1 MKLYTDM
8 STQPVYNKSEVH
20 IGPVDNSPVLAS
32 MIAQPLKFVPKL
44 LSDENLTKKAS
55 LNALA
60 SMLDYATRLLVGFF
74 LTPLMVIGL
83 GDYFYG
89 MWQILNRL
97 VGYITPASGRPT
109 YALKWTLANQQ
120 VSTDFDQKRR
130 YVGSTLVIWALFLP
144 FLTGLGG
151 VVSWFVPYWVHAPA
165 EYVWIVRVVSGLLV
179 ANMIADTL
187 ASVPQAVLQG
197 ENLGYKRMGMS
208 TILVVVGGGFTW
220 LALYLKAG
228 IAGVAGSVVAATV
241 VTGLF
246 FVWVVRSYAPWFG
259 VAKPQRAD
267 IRRMLGLSWW
277 FMVWN
282 LVTSLLLES
291 DVVVLGLLGS
301 VESVTNY
308 ALTKYVPEM
317 LIGVIVIIVFGIT
330 PGLGGIVGSKNYGKA
345 VRLRGEIM
353 SLIWLFA
360 TALGTAILLWNKVF
374 MGLWVGARHY
384 SGSLPNL
391 LIVVG
396 VVQLVYIRSDGN
408 IIDLTLR
415 LSQKVLL
422 GILSVTISIV
432 AASLAVGY
440 FKLGIVGLCLGIMAG
455 RSIISVGYPA
465 LISRFLRVSLSSQL
479 KSTLRPALV
488 TVLLFSFAS
497 GLDSLLPTTTWSG
510 ARGWISFFLSAGMTG
525 ILLLLLSFY
534 AGLSGEQRKQI
545 LHRVRMVLA
554 IPPTG

>member
-1 MKLYTDM
+1 MNISSVAQDL
-8 STQPVYNKSEVH
+8 KSFS
-20 IGPVDNSPVLAS
+20 N
-32 MIAQPLKFVPKL
+32 L
-44 LSDENLTKKAS
+44 LSDGSLTKKAS
-55 LNALA
+55 LNAVA
-60 SMLDYATRLLVGFF
+60 SVLDYATRLLVGFF
-74 LTPLMVIGL
+74 LTPLMVMGL
-83 GDYFYG
+83 GDYSFG

-109 YALKWTLANQQ
+109 YALKSALANQQ
-120 VSTDFDQKRR
+120 ASTDFDQKRR
-130 YVGSTLVIWALFLP
+130 YVGSTLVIWAWFLP
-144 FLTGLGG
+144 LLIGLGG

-187 ASVPQAVLQG
+187 ASVPRAVLQG
-197 ENLGYKRMGMS
+197 ENLGYKRMDMS
-208 TILVVVGGGFTW
+208 ATLVIVGGAFTW
-220 LALYLKAG
+220 LALYLKTG
-228 IAGVAGSVVAATV
+228 IVGVAVSVVTATG

-246 FVWVVRSYAPWFG
+246 FGWVVRRYTPWFG

-267 IRRMLGLSWW
+267 IRQMLGLSWW
-277 FMVWN
+277 FMAWN
-282 LVTSLLLES
+282 LITSLLLAS

-301 VESVTNY
+301 VELVTDY
-308 ALTKYVPEM
+308 TLTKYVPEM
-317 LIGVIVIIVFGIT
+317 LIGVIVMIVFGIS
-330 PGLGGIVGSKNYGKA
+330 PGLGGIVGSKNYGRA

-353 SLIWLFA
+353 SLIWVA
-360 TALGTAILLWNKVF
+360 VTALGTAILLWNKVF
-374 MGLWVGARHY
+374 MGLWVGTRHY

-396 VVQLVYIRSDGN
+396 AVQLVYIRSDGN

-422 GILSVTISIV
+422 GFLSVTLSIV

-455 RSIISVGYPA
+455 RLIMSVGYPA
-465 LISRFLRVSLSSQL
+465 LISRLLGVSLSSQL
-479 KSTLRPALV
+479 KGTLRPALV
-488 TVLLFSFAS
+488 TILLFSLAF
-497 GLDSLLPTTTWSG
+497 GLNSLLPAPTWSG
-510 ARGWISFFLSAGMTG
+510 AQGWIGFFLSAGVTG
-525 ILLLLLSFY
+525 MLLLSLSFY

-545 LHRVRMVLA
+545 LQRVRMMLA